1 MCSLKSA
8 ARSRRGVCKSHTR
21 KRGRARSSAH
31 KSCAETCRRCL
42 QNAPVSNPNPAIT
55 GIRMHF
61 DVGRHYQDG
70 LATNPAAPY
79 IIPFTHSDLTTACS
93 QPAGR
98 RTPRTTP
105 SMPTVWR
112 AAERRS
118 SKPRAFLGPITT
130 IPVSFQR
137 IEAWSATKPDTASC
151 ETKGS
156 TIPQHRS
163 STKATAGPIHI
174 PVRGDSTVIART
186 SSTMP
191 CSHTHWVCNGST
203 IQTQSRMKALP
214 MPTAIRATVFRQR
227 RFPSVCQEPGMGE
240 AAAAAT

>member
-1 MCSLKSA
+1 
-8 ARSRRGVCKSHTR
+8 
-21 KRGRARSSAH
+21 
-31 KSCAETCRRCL
+31 
-42 QNAPVSNPNPAIT
+42 
-55 GIRMHF
+55 MHF

-93 QPAGR
+93 QPAGPPDTSDHTFDADCLAR
-98 RTPRTTP
+98 G
-105 SMPTVWR
+105 
-112 AAERRS
+112 ERRS
-118 SKPRAFLGPITT
+118 SKPRAFPGPRTT

-163 STKATAGPIHI
+163 STKATAGPVPI
-174 PVRGDSTVIART
+174 PVRGDSTVISRT

-191 CSHTHWVCNGST
+191 CSHTHWV
-203 IQTQSRMKALP
+203 
-214 MPTAIRATVFRQR
+214 
-227 RFPSVCQEPGMGE
+227 
-240 AAAAAT
+240 